1 MRPAEVDV
9 LRGDFTKAKTQLGW
23 DPKTNFDELVKI
35 MIQNDLD
42 LLK

>member
-23 DPKTNFDELVKI
+23 EPKTSFDELVKI
-35 MIQNDLD
+35 MIENDLNI
-42 LLK
+42 LK